1 VIGLIGC
8 TELNDPLNYSLVDC
22 SGSREFGMYC
32 HPAAALASKIGSSER
47 LAKSASMTVAL
58 EVALLAMALMVIYW
72 AAGMLDA
79 LS

>member
-1 VIGLIGC
+1 
-8 TELNDPLNYSLVDC
+8 
-22 SGSREFGMYC
+22 MYC